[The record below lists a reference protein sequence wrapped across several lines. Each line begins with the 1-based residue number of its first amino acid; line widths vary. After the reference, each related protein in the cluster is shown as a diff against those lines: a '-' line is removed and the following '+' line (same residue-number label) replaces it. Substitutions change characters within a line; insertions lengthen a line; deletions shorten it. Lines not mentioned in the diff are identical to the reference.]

1 MKNYYLDRVKRR
13 TWPQSLLDV
22 LFICNNPGC
31 GNNIEVGEHM
41 VCRSCREKLNEV
53 LPDWAKPS
61 SDFVDLSTVMNS
73 DAYHR
78 GSWKDH
84 MNRIEEIEEA
94 MNNFNPDL

>member
-1 MKNYYLDRVKRR
+1 MKNYYLDRAKRR
-13 TWPQSLLDV
+13 WPQSLMDV
-22 LFICNNPGC
+22 LFICNSPGC
-31 GNNIEVGEHM
+31 GNNIEAGEHM

-61 SDFVDLSTVMNS
+61 SDFIDLSTVMNS

-78 GSWKDH
+78 GSSHWKDR
-84 MNRIEEIEEA
+84 MDRIEEA